1 MEGIHTQLARTFGLN
16 ENQLRR
22 SNNCHHQCNILAS
35 EMATVLVRVPYIASS
50 RCFIQRSSFLHCFV
64 IFSPALLMV
73 ICTCHIQRMDTSN
86 SPTVAHQ
93 NPHSQTPPIFF
104 IWTGKCDDRS
114 IRNVAASYGS
124 ASELVIVASLLWGF
138 LWDWDTFC
146 VDNETLMLY
155 SGELVDW
162 SSLDH
167 FPQSSMFVP
176 FHVHEWVIVMQSES
190 KVFLFRRLV
199 VLALLILG
207 LS

>member
-1 MEGIHTQLARTFGLN
+1 
-16 ENQLRR
+16 
-22 SNNCHHQCNILAS
+22 
-35 EMATVLVRVPYIASS
+35 MALMLVRVPCIASA
-50 RCFIQRSSFLHCFV
+50 RCSKQRSSFLHCFV
-64 IFSPALLMV
+64 VFSPILLMV

-93 NPHSQTPPIFF
+93 NPQSQTPPIFL

-114 IRNVAASYGS
+114 IRSVAVSYGS
-124 ASELVIVASLLWGF
+124 ASELVIVASLLWDI

-146 VDNETLMLY
+146 VDNETLMLC

-167 FPQSSMFVP
+167 FPQSSMFVSFP
-176 FHVHEWVIVMQSES
+176 VHEWDTVGKSES
-190 KVFLFRRLV
+190 KVFLFRRSV